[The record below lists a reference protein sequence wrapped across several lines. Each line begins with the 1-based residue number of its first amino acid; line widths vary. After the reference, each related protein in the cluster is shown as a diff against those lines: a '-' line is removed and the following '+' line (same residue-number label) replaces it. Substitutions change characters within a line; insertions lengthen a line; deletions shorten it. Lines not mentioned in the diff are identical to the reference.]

1 MIKRKK
7 FEDYFSKL
15 QADMVSICLE
25 YVEKRAEK
33 IYIYCS
39 CENGVIFSGFF
50 YKIGVK
56 IVHKHRLNDALENN
70 DREYDV
76 SIIRQ
81 KKAINIIN
89 RDIEELKK
97 LCQKYKRDMPTQIKL
112 TYDIGANKLNADYS
126 YDLIYS
132 DDADKISDDVFEE
145 WYQVEKNNE
154 EQESEH

>member
-7 FEDYFSKL
+7 FEDYFSEL

-25 YVEKRAEK
+25 YVGKRAEK

-39 CENGVIFSGFF
+39 CEKGVISSGFF
-50 YKIGVK
+50 YKIGGK
-56 IVHKHRLNDALENN
+56 IFHKHRLNDALEN
-70 DREYDV
+70 DAREYDV

-89 RDIEELKK
+89 CDIEELKK
-97 LCQKYKRDMPTQIKL
+97 LCQKYKMDMPTQIKL
-112 TYDIGANKLNADYS
+112 TYDIEANKLNADYS

-145 WYQVEKNNE
+145 WYQLEKNNE